1 MRLQYRK
8 LSSCSYKKLR
18 CRRSITS
25 EIGLTS
31 TDHVSVG
38 IILVPVETTA
48 GNRAPNLLPITFV
61 LSVVLWLF
69 TMTGGGDIF
78 IKEVLGGAYDSQG
91 EHFLRGDVG
100 VDSDAIAHE
109 TMIVNG
115 KVRMYFGPF
124 PALLRVPL
132 NFIYP
137 PGHGKWSRISG
148 FCAGII
154 ALFSFAGLVQTALRS
169 SPLSPRTRNW
179 IGNACVIGFALGSP
193 LLLLLGNLSIYDEA
207 IIWGFAWSFAALYFM
222 WRSRITEGAALTRS
236 LLAFSF
242 CAGAA
247 LLSRATFGAPFVL
260 IGPLLALRLFRQ
272 QPIRNMTALFLPL
285 GAALAFFLFLTY
297 AKFGD
302 FSGMPMKYNINPVQR
317 DFAVKHG
324 LFRIERVPYSF
335 ADYFVLRSPK
345 LQREAPFLKANR
357 TDYYP
362 NEALYV
368 MPFTETY
375 SSLLWSSSW
384 ILLGAVIGLVMLLL
398 AGGIGGVE
406 RLTAASFLV
415 QVIPILAFMGLC
427 QRYVADLFP
436 FLVFAFLIFLRQGK
450 IAFRLRYLLYGLVLI
465 SVVINSLSTVSWLVE
480 ADMNVPAETRAKW
493 NRFLDRTS
501 RS

>member
-1 MRLQYRK
+1 VQ
-8 LSSCSYKKLR
+8 
-18 CRRSITS
+18 IT
-25 EIGLTS
+25 
-31 TDHVSVG
+31 D
-38 IILVPVETTA
+38 
-48 GNRAPNLLPITFV
+48 GNRAPNLLPVTLL

-69 TMTGGGDIF
+69 TMTGGRDIF
-78 IKEVLGGAYDSQG
+78 VKEVLGSAYDSQAK
-91 EHFLRGDVG
+91 HFLRGDVG
-100 VDSDAIAHE
+100 VDAAAIGHE

-124 PALLRVPL
+124 PALLRIPL

-154 ALFSFAGLVQTALRS
+154 ALFAFAGLVRTALRS
-169 SPLSPRTRNW
+169 SPLSSRARNW
-179 IGNACVIGFALGSP
+179 IGNSCMIGFALGSP

-207 IIWGFAWSFAALYFM
+207 IIWGFAWSLPALYFAG
-222 WRSRITEGAALTRS
+222 RSRTAEGAALTRS

-260 IGPLLALRLFRQ
+260 IAPLLAIRLFHR
-272 QPIRNMTALFLPL
+272 QPIQNFTALLLPL
-285 GAALAFFLFLTY
+285 GTAFVFYLFLSY
-297 AKFGD
+297 ARFGD
-302 FSGMPMKYNINPVQR
+302 FSGMNMRYNINPVQR

-345 LQREAPFLKANR
+345 LQRQAPFLKANR
-357 TDYYP
+357 KDDHHE
-362 NEALYV
+362 NLYV

-384 ILLGAVIGLVMLLL
+384 ILLGAMIGVAMLLRP
-398 AGGIGGVE
+398 GGADSVDRAI
-406 RLTAASFLV
+406 AAILLL
-415 QVIPILAFMGLC
+415 QVIVILSFMGLA
-427 QRYVADLFP
+427 QRYLSEFFP
-436 FLVFAFLIFLRQGK
+436 FLIFVFLIFLRQGK
-450 IAFRLRYLLYGLVLI
+450 IAFQLRYLLIGLVVV
-465 SVVINSLSTVSWLVE
+465 SVLINSLTTVSWLVE

-493 NRFLDRTS
+493 NQFLGRTS

>member
-1 MRLQYRK
+1 M
-8 LSSCSYKKLR
+8 
-18 CRRSITS
+18 
-25 EIGLTS
+25 
-31 TDHVSVG
+31 
-38 IILVPVETTA
+38 ETTD
-48 GNRAPNLLPITFV
+48 GNRAPNLLPVTLVLTVTF
-61 LSVVLWLF
+61 WLF

-78 IKEVLGGAYDSQG
+78 VKEVLGGAYDSQA

-100 VDSDAIAHE
+100 VDSDAIGHE
-109 TMIVNG
+109 TMIVDG
-115 KVRMYFGPF
+115 KVRMYFGPL

-148 FCAGII
+148 FCAGTI
-154 ALFSFAGLVQTALRS
+154 ALLAFAGLVQTALRS
-169 SPLSPRTRNW
+169 SPLSSRTRNW
-179 IGNACVIGFALGSP
+179 IGNACVVGFALGSP

-207 IIWGFAWSFAALYFM
+207 IIWGFAWSLAALYFA

-260 IGPLLALRLFRQ
+260 IAPLLAIRLFHR

-285 GAALAFFLFLTY
+285 GAALAFYLFLGY

-324 LFRIERVPYSF
+324 LFRLERVPYSF

-345 LQREAPFLKANR
+345 LQREAPFFTANR
-357 TDYYP
+357 EDYYP

-384 ILLGAVIGLVMLLL
+384 ILLGAIIGVVMLMRP
-398 AGGIGGVE
+398 GGADWVDRAI
-406 RLTAASFLV
+406 AAIFLV
-415 QVIPILAFMGLC
+415 QCILILSFMGLC
-427 QRYVADLFP
+427 QRYIADLFP

-450 IAFRLRYLLYGLVLI
+450 IAFQLRYLLCGLVLI
-465 SVVINSLSTVSWLVE
+465 SVVINSMSTVSWLVG
-480 ADMNVPAETRAKW
+480 ADMNVPAATRAKW
-493 NRFLDRTS
+493 DQFLGRAS

>member
-1 MRLQYRK
+1 MAERDQ
-8 LSSCSYKKLR
+8 
-18 CRRSITS
+18 
-25 EIGLTS
+25 
-31 TDHVSVG
+31 
-38 IILVPVETTA
+38 
-48 GNRAPNLLPITFV
+48 APNLFPVTLV
-61 LSVVLWLF
+61 LSAVFWLF

-78 IKEVLGGAYDSQG
+78 VKEVLGGAYDSQA

-100 VDSDAIAHE
+100 VDSAAIAHE
-109 TMIVNG
+109 KMVVNG

-124 PALLRVPL
+124 PALLRIPL

-137 PGHGKWSRISG
+137 SGHGKWSRFSG

-154 ALFSFAGLVQTALRS
+154 ALFAFAALVRTALCL
-169 SPLSPRTRNW
+169 SPLSSRARNW
-179 IGNACVIGFALGSP
+179 IVNACVIGFAFGSP

-207 IIWGFAWSFAALYFM
+207 IIWGLAWSLAALYFA

-236 LLAFSF
+236 LFAFSF

-260 IGPLLALRLFRQ
+260 IAPLLAIRLFHR
-272 QPIRNMTALFLPL
+272 QPIRNMATLFLPL
-285 GAALAFFLFLTY
+285 GAALAFYLFLSY
-297 AKFGD
+297 ARFGD
-302 FSGMPMKYNINPVQR
+302 FSGMNMKYNVNQEQR

-324 LFRIERVPYSF
+324 LFRLERVPYSF

-345 LQREAPFLKANR
+345 LQRKAPFFNANR

-362 NEALYV
+362 NETLYV

-384 ILLGAVIGLVMLLL
+384 ILLGAVIGVVMLRRP
-398 AGGIGGVE
+398 GGADGVE
-406 RLTAASFLV
+406 CAIAAIFLV
-415 QVIPILAFMGLC
+415 QVIVVLSFMGLC
-427 QRYVADLFP
+427 QRYIADVFP

-450 IAFRLRYLLYGLVLI
+450 IAFQLRYLLCGLVLI

-493 NRFLDRTS
+493 DRLLGRTS